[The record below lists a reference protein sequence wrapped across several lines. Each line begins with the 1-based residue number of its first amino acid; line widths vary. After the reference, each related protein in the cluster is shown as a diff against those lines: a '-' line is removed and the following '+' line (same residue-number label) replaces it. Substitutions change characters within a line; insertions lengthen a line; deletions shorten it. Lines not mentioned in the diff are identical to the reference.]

1 MARSTASSSRASGA
15 SLPRV
20 SVALCTYNGSAFIE
34 EQLRSILGQ
43 TAPADEI
50 VVSDDGS
57 TDDTPAEVESV
68 FAAWKVEHPRQA
80 VTLRLIR
87 NSAPLGVTANFEQA
101 LTDCTG
107 ELIALSDQDDVW
119 PPERLALL
127 IAEFRARPDLQ
138 LLHTDARLVDEAG
151 LPTGRTLLATLGVTA
166 AERAAEHEGNAFDI
180 LLRRNIVTGATV
192 MLRRGLV
199 QRARPFPAAWVHDE
213 WLAIV
218 AAATGEVDLL
228 EIPLLDYRQHAGN
241 QIGAS
246 SLDAAG
252 RLGRL
257 RAPRT
262 ARNAR
267 LLARAQALQAR
278 AAQLQPAPAAGTLAL
293 IDAKLAH
300 ERRRSTL
307 PALRAARVA
316 SVFAGWRAGDYRRFG
331 LGLQDMLRDLVQ
343 PV

>member
-1 MARSTASSSRASGA
+1 MVRSSASSARSPGA
-15 SLPRV
+15 SVPRV
-20 SVALCTYNGSAFIE
+20 SVALCTYNGFAFIE

-43 TAPADEI
+43 TEPAGEI

-57 TDDTPAEVESV
+57 TDGTPEAVDRI
-68 FAAWKVEHPRQA
+68 FAAWQGEHPGQP
-80 VTLRLIR
+80 VTLRVIR
-87 NSAPLGVTANFEQA
+87 NPAPLGVTANFEQA
-101 LTDCTG
+101 LAACAG

-127 IAEFRARPDLQ
+127 RAEFRARPGLQ
-138 LLHTDARLVDEAG
+138 LLHTDARLVDEIG
-151 LPTGRTLLATLGVTA
+151 RPTGRTLLATLGVSA
-166 AERAAEHEGNAFDI
+166 AEQAAEHEGHAFDL
-180 LLRRNIVTGATV
+180 LLRRNIVTGATA

-199 QRARPFPAAWVHDE
+199 QRACPFPAAWVHDE

-228 EIPLLDYRQHAGN
+228 ALPLLDYRQHAGN

-252 RLGRL
+252 KLGRL

-278 AAQLQPAPAAGTLAL
+278 AAQLQPSPSADTLAL

-307 PALRAARVA
+307 PPLRAARVA
-316 SVFAGWRAGDYRRFG
+316 SVFASWRAGDYRRFG
-331 LGLQDMLRDLVQ
+331 LGLQDVVRDLAQ

>member
-1 MARSTASSSRASGA
+1 MPRSTASSSRAPRA
-15 SLPRV
+15 SAPRV
-20 SVALCTYNGSAFIE
+20 SVALCTYNGLAFIE
-34 EQLRSILGQ
+34 EQLQSILGQ

-57 TDDTPAEVESV
+57 TDGTPAAVDRIV
-68 FAAWKVEHPRQA
+68 AAWQHEHPGQP
-80 VTLRLIR
+80 VTLRVLR
-87 NSAPLGVTANFEQA
+87 NPAPLGVTANFEQA
-101 LTDCTG
+101 LAACTG

-119 PPERLALL
+119 PPERLSLL
-127 IAEFRARPDLQ
+127 TAEFRVRPGLQ
-138 LLHTDARLVDEAG
+138 LLHTDARLVDEIG
-151 LPTGRTLLATLGVTA
+151 RPTGRTLLATLGVSA
-166 AERAAEHEGNAFDI
+166 AEQAAEHEGHAFDL
-180 LLRRNIVTGATV
+180 LLRRNIVTGATA

-199 QRARPFPAAWVHDE
+199 AQARPFPAAWVHDE
-213 WLAIV
+213 WLAMV

-228 EIPLLDYRQHAGN
+228 ARPLLDYRQHAGN

-252 RLGRL
+252 KLGRL

-278 AAQLQPAPAAGTLAL
+278 AAQLQPAPSADALAL
-293 IDAKLAH
+293 IDAKAAH

-331 LGLQDMLRDLVQ
+331 LGLQDVLRDLVQ

>member
-1 MARSTASSSRASGA
+1 MAGLIGSSARVPVASV
-15 SLPRV
+15 PRV

-43 TAPADEI
+43 TQPAHEI

-57 TDDTPAEVESV
+57 IDGTPADVDRV
-68 FAAWKVEHPRQA
+68 FAAWQGENPDQV
-80 VTLRLIR
+80 VSLRLLR
-87 NSAPLGVTANFEQA
+87 NLAPLGVTANFEQA
-101 LTDCTG
+101 LAACTG

-127 IAEFRARPDLQ
+127 AAEFKTRPGLE

-151 LPTGRTLLATLGVTA
+151 RPTGRTLLATLGVSA
-166 AERAAEHEGNAFDI
+166 ADQDAEHEGRAFDI
-180 LLRRNIVTGATV
+180 LLRRNIVTGATA
-192 MLRRGLV
+192 MLRHGLV

-218 AAATGEVDLL
+218 AAATGEVDVL
-228 EIPLLDYRQHAGN
+228 ELPLLDYRQHAGN

-252 RLGRL
+252 KLGRL

-267 LLARAQALQAR
+267 LLARAQALQER
-278 AAQLQPAPAAGTLAL
+278 AALLQPAPSARTLAL

-307 PALRAARVA
+307 PALRPARLAA
-316 SVFAGWRAGDYRRFG
+316 VFAGWRAGDYSRYG
-331 LGLQDMLRDLVQ
+331 LGLQDVLRDLAQ
-343 PV
+343 PL

>member
-1 MARSTASSSRASGA
+1 MARPTGSASRAPAA
-15 SLPRV
+15 SVPRV
-20 SVALCTYNGSAFIE
+20 SVALCTYNGSEFIE
-34 EQLRSILGQ
+34 EQLRSILDQ
-43 TAPADEI
+43 SAPADEI

-57 TDDTPAEVESV
+57 TDDTPAEVERV
-68 FAAWKVEHPRQA
+68 FAAWQGEHPGQA
-80 VTLRLIR
+80 VTLRMIR
-87 NSAPLGVTANFEQA
+87 NPAPLGVTWNFEQA
-101 LTDCTG
+101 LAACTG

-127 IAEFRARPDLQ
+127 AAEFASRPPLQ

-151 LPTGRTLLATLGVTA
+151 RPTGRTLLATLGVSA
-166 AERAAEHEGNAFDI
+166 ADQAAEHRGHALD
-180 LLRRNIVTGATV
+180 LLLCRNIVTGATA

-199 QRARPFPAAWVHDE
+199 QQARPFPAAWVHDE

-228 EIPLLDYRQHAGN
+228 EIPLLDYRQHADN

-252 RLGRL
+252 KLGRL

-267 LLARAQALQAR
+267 LLARAQALQER
-278 AAQLQPAPAAGTLAL
+278 AALLQPAP
-293 IDAKLAH
+293 
-300 ERRRSTL
+300 
-307 PALRAARVA
+307 
-316 SVFAGWRAGDYRRFG
+316 
-331 LGLQDMLRDLVQ
+331 
-343 PV
+343 